1 MSVEVKDGVVVLDE
15 VMVKSK
21 SEVVDDSD
29 AVEIEDEVSGESI
42 VAMKVAKISKK
53 VVVDESD
60 VEGINV
66 AEDVSSEVSALE
78 DAVDVKMVGESVLAE
93 FADEV
98 IMIDA
103 GLDVVYKE
111 VASAPEMEMV
121 LEVGVM

>member
-1 MSVEVKDGVVVLDE
+1 
-15 VMVKSK
+15 
-21 SEVVDDSD
+21 
-29 AVEIEDEVSGESI
+29 
-42 VAMKVAKISKK
+42 
-53 VVVDESD
+53 VDESD

-111 VASAPEMEMV
+111 VAAAPEMEMV
-121 LEVGVM
+121 LGVGVM